1 MKWGVG
7 PSKNWRK
14 MQPIYRHFGGD
25 EENLDY
31 SEEAAHE
38 MYRFETYGEGNLKM
52 GLFTGDRY
60 NGYAVGKH
68 WMDATIKMWLQD
80 IKDGILHIEELY
92 QWYPDWHWWLDRVV
106 KKPTKAPVV

>member
-1 MKWGVG
+1 
-7 PSKNWRK
+7 

-25 EENLDY
+25 DEKLDY

-38 MYRFETYGEGNLKM
+38 MYRFETTGKGNLKM

-68 WMDATIKMWLQD
+68 WMDVTIKMWLQD
-80 IKDGILHIEELY
+80 IRDGILYIEELY
-92 QWYPDWHWWLDRVV
+92 QSYPDWHWWLDRVV
-106 KKPTKAPVV
+106 KKPLKKAAEN